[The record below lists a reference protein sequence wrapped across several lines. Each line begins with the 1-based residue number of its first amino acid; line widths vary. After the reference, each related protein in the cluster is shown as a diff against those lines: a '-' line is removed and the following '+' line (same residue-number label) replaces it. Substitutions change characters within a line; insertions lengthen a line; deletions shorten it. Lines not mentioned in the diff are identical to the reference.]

1 MTVYLVRR
9 LIQALFVVLAMSL
22 IVFVGVYAIGDPVE
36 ILISPDA
43 DQIERERA
51 IVALGLDLP
60 LWQQY
65 LVFLTNA
72 VQGDLGRSFVFN
84 EPALRLI
91 LQRMPATLELAFGA
105 TFLALLIGLP
115 LGLYAGLRPN
125 APASKTIMAGS
136 ILGFSL
142 PTFWVGLMMIM
153 VFAVQLG
160 WLPSTGRGT
169 TCSVLGFIGLQP
181 CSSGVQ
187 WSFLTTDGLAHM
199 VMPAVNLA
207 LFKIS
212 LVIRLTRAGVRET
225 MLMDYVKFARAK
237 GLSPS
242 RVTFVHVFKNIMIP
256 VVTVV
261 GLELGSTIAFS
272 VVTESVFAWPGM
284 GKLIIDS
291 INVLDRPVIVAYL
304 MIIVMMFITINLV
317 VDLTYSLLDPRVRLE
332 NKGT

>member
-1 MTVYLVRR
+1 MTVYLLRR
-9 LIQALFVVLAMSL
+9 ILQSLMVLVAMSV
-22 IVFVGVYAIGDPVE
+22 IVFAGVYAIGDPVE

-43 DQIERERA
+43 DQMERERA
-51 IVALGLDLP
+51 IAALGLNLP

-65 LVFLTNA
+65 WVFVQNA
-72 VQGDLGRSFVFN
+72 LQGDLGRSFVFN
-84 EPALRLI
+84 EPALQLI
-91 LQRMPATLELAFGA
+91 LAKMPATLELAFGA
-105 TFLALLIGLP
+105 MFLSILIGLP
-115 LGLYAGLRPN
+115 LGLYAGLKPDSLGSRV
-125 APASKTIMAGS
+125 IMAGS

-142 PTFWVGLMMIM
+142 PTFWVGLMLIM

-160 WLPSTGRGT
+160 WLPSSGRGET
-169 TCSVLGFIGLQP
+169 VEFLGL
-181 CSSGVQ
+181 Q
-187 WSFLTTDGLAHM
+187 WSFLTANGWAHLA
-199 VMPAVNLA
+199 MPAFNLA

-212 LVIRLTRAGVRET
+212 LVIRLTRSGVRET

-237 GLSPS
+237 GLSPA
-242 RVTFVHVFKNIMIP
+242 RVTFVHVFKNILIP

-304 MIIVMMFITINLV
+304 MVIVLMFITINLI
-317 VDLTYSLLDPRVRLE
+317 VDILYSVLDPRVRLE
-332 NKGT
+332 AKA